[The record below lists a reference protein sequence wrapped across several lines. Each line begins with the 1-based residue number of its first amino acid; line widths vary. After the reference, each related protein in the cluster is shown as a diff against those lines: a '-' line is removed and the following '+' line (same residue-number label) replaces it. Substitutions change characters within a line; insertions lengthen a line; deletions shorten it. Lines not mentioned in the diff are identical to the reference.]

1 MDRRDFL
8 KNLLAVAALAP
19 VSKINTAFAAPAEK
33 PLSGKVSRRRL
44 MPVNLIT
51 LGTGAGNPSMTRDNS
66 CTFLQAGKYSYLI
79 DAGCHVSSKI
89 IRKGLDFND
98 IKAVFITH
106 MHEDHFGGLTSFL
119 KNRMVKNGPYN
130 RPGKWKG
137 FWPEVWMP
145 EADGIKAFD
154 MLMQVAGY
162 QGRERITWKLIK
174 PGLFYD
180 DGYLK
185 ATAIPNKHIKSGD
198 GFRPSYCFLFEVEGK
213 KILCTGDLRSDL
225 SDFPVEAA
233 KDADLVMCENTHFL
247 PVKRLDIFKSIKPG
261 KLIFNH
267 NSERNTAQFEDVKK
281 AVNYPVFIAND
292 GDEFTVE

>member
-1 MDRRDFL
+1 MKTLILSGVFFSM
-8 KNLLAVAALAP
+8 LLL
-19 VSKINTAFAAPAEK
+19 NAAPIK
-33 PLSGKVSRRRL
+33 I
-44 MPVNLIT
+44 IT

-119 KNRMVKNGPYN
+119 KNRMAKYSPYT

-137 FWPEVWMP
+137 FWPEVWLP
-145 EADGIKAFD
+145 EAEGIKAFE
-154 MLMQVAGY
+154 MLMQVATRGV
-162 QGRERITWKLIK
+162 GKEKIIWKLIK

-198 GFRPSYCFLFEVEGK
+198 GFLPSYCFLFDIEGK
-213 KILCTGDLRSDL
+213 KILCTGDLRNDL

-233 KDADLVMCENTHFL
+233 KDADLVLCENTHFL
-247 PVKRLDIFKSIKPG
+247 PIRHLDLFKSIKPG
-261 KLIFNH
+261 KLVFNH
-267 NSERNTAQFEDVKK
+267 NAGRNTAQFEDVKK

-292 GDEFTVE
+292 GDEFIVE